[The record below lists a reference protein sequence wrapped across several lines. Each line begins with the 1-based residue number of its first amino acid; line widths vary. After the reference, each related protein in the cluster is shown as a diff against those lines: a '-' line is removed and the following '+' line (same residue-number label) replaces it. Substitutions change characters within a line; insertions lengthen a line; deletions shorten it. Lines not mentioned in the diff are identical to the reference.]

1 MVIII
6 FDSLYMLMDDEILEY
21 LIATLLKKDNHACLS
36 VTLCNEIS
44 EGFGNVI
51 IE

>member
-21 LIATLLKKDNHACLS
+21 LIASLMNKDNHACLS

-44 EGFGNVI
+44 EVFGNVI